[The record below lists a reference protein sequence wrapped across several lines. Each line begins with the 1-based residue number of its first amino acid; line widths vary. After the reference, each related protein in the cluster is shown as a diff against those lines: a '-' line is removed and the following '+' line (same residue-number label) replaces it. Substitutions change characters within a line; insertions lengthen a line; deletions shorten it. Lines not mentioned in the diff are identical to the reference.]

1 MALLLLFTP
10 KNKTKKGC
18 AGTCN
23 IANRTKRKAVLM
35 LTRDLE
41 AKRNVKVCIFFV
53 FLSQEKHYNVYFE

>member
-1 MALLLLFTP
+1 MLVHVILLTP
-10 KNKTKKGC
+10 
-18 AGTCN
+18 
-23 IANRTKRKAVLM
+23 RTKRNAVLM